1 MTRAVNQLIG
11 KGSFMGNK
19 AAAEQPFGSSVSRE
33 TSGSRAA
40 SAFFFVDFPLGETY
54 NLFDPTSHRG
64 GHSES

>member
-1 MTRAVNQLIG
+1 VNQLIG

-19 AAAEQPFGSSVSRE
+19 AVKLPFGSPVSRE

-40 SAFFFVDFPLGETY
+40 GAFFFVAFPLGETY